1 MSENILQNKKVAIL
15 ATNAFEDSELTD
27 PREAVEAA
35 GATVQ
40 VIAPESGTIDG
51 KKGASVAVDLTTAEA
66 NAADFDALI
75 LPGGT
80 GNADHIRMDE
90 AAVTFV
96 RELTQAG
103 KPVGVICHGG
113 WILADAEAL
122 KGRTLTSFPSL
133 QTDLRN
139 AGATWVDEEVHCDQ
153 GLVSSRTPDDLPA
166 FNAKLVEEF
175 AEGQH

>member
-1 MSENILQNKKVAIL
+1 MSENTLQNKKVAIL
-15 ATNAFEDSELTD
+15 STNGFEDSELTG

-35 GATVQ
+35 GATAV
-40 VIAPESGTIDG
+40 VVAPEAGTIEG
-51 KKGASVAVDLTTAEA
+51 KKGANVDVDLTTAEA

-90 AAVTFV
+90 AAVAFV

-113 WILADAEAL
+113 WILTDADAL
-122 KGRTLTSFPSL
+122 RGVRMTSYPSL
-133 QTDLRN
+133 KTDLKN
-139 AGATWVDEEVHCDQ
+139 AGAEWVDEEVVADKQ
-153 GLVSSRTPDDLPA
+153 IISSRTPDDLPA
-166 FNAKLVEEF
+166 FNKAIVEEF
-175 AEGQH
+175 AK

>member
-113 WILADAEAL
+113 WILTDADAL
-122 KGRTLTSFPSL
+122 KGVRMTSYPSL
-133 QTDLRN
+133 KTDLKN
-139 AGATWVDEEVHCDQ
+139 AGAEWVDEEVVVDKRII
-153 GLVSSRTPDDLPA
+153 SSRTPADLPA
-166 FNAKLVEEF
+166 FNKAIVEEF
-175 AEGQH
+175 AK

>member
-1 MSENILQNKKVAIL
+1 MSENTLQNKKVAIL
-15 ATNAFEDSELTD
+15 STNGFEDSELTG

-35 GATVQ
+35 GATAV
-40 VIAPESGTIDG
+40 VVAPEAGTIEG
-51 KKGASVAVDLTTAEA
+51 KKGANVDVDLTTAEA

-90 AAVTFV
+90 AAVAFV

-113 WILADAEAL
+113 WILTDADAL
-122 KGRTLTSFPSL
+122 RGVRMTSYPSL
-133 QTDLRN
+133 KTDLKN
-139 AGATWVDEEVHCDQ
+139 AGAEWVDEEVVVDKQ
-153 GLVSSRTPDDLPA
+153 IISSRTPDDLPA
-166 FNAKLVEEF
+166 FNKAIVEEF
-175 AEGQH
+175 AK

>member
-66 NAADFDALI
+66 SAADFDALI

-80 GNADHIRMDE
+80 ANADHIRMDE

-113 WILADAEAL
+113 WILTDADAL
-122 KGRTLTSFPSL
+122 KGVRVTSFPSL
-133 QTDLRN
+133 KTDLKN
-139 AGATWVDEEVHCDQ
+139 AGAEWVDEEVVVDKRII
-153 GLVSSRTPDDLPA
+153 SSRTPADLPA
-166 FNAKLVEEF
+166 FNKAIVEEF
-175 AEGQH
+175 AK

>member
-1 MSENILQNKKVAIL
+1 MQNKKVAIL

-113 WILADAEAL
+113 WILTDADAL
-122 KGRTLTSFPSL
+122 KGVRVTSFPSL
-133 QTDLRN
+133 KTDLKN
-139 AGATWVDEEVHCDQ
+139 AGAEWVDEEVVVDKRII
-153 GLVSSRTPDDLPA
+153 SSRTPADLPA
-166 FNAKLVEEF
+166 FNKAIVEEF
-175 AEGQH
+175 AK

>member
-113 WILADAEAL
+113 WILTDADAL
-122 KGRTLTSFPSL
+122 KGVRVTSYPSL
-133 QTDLRN
+133 KTDLKN
-139 AGATWVDEEVHCDQ
+139 AGAEWVDEDVVVDKRII
-153 GLVSSRTPDDLPA
+153 SSRTPADLPA
-166 FNAKLVEEF
+166 FNKAIVEEF
-175 AEGQH
+175 AK

>member
-40 VIAPESGTIDG
+40 VIAPESGTIEG
-51 KKGASVAVDLTTAEA
+51 KKGASVTVDLTTAEA
-66 NAADFDALI
+66 SAADFDALI

-113 WILADAEAL
+113 WILTDADAL
-122 KGRTLTSFPSL
+122 KGVRVTSFPSL
-133 QTDLRN
+133 KTDLKN
-139 AGATWVDEEVHCDQ
+139 AGAEWVDEEVVVDKRII
-153 GLVSSRTPDDLPA
+153 SSRTPADLPA
-166 FNAKLVEEF
+166 FNKAIVEEF
-175 AEGQH
+175 AK

>member
-1 MSENILQNKKVAIL
+1 MSENTLQNKKVAIL
-15 ATNAFEDSELTD
+15 STNGFEDSELTG

-35 GATVQ
+35 GATAV
-40 VIAPESGTIDG
+40 VVAPEAGTIEG
-51 KKGASVAVDLTTAEA
+51 KKGANVDVDLTTAEA

-90 AAVTFV
+90 AAVAFV

-113 WILADAEAL
+113 WILTDADAL
-122 KGRTLTSFPSL
+122 RGVRMTSYPSL
-133 QTDLRN
+133 KTDLKN
-139 AGATWVDEEVHCDQ
+139 AGAEWVDEEVVADKRII
-153 GLVSSRTPDDLPA
+153 SSRTPDDLPA
-166 FNAKLVEEF
+166 FNKAIVEEF
-175 AEGQH
+175 AK

>member
-1 MSENILQNKKVAIL
+1 MSENTLQNKKVAIL
-15 ATNAFEDSELTD
+15 STNGFEDSELTA

-35 GATVQ
+35 GATAV
-40 VIAPESGTIDG
+40 VVAPEAGTIEG
-51 KKGASVAVDLTTAEA
+51 KKGANVDVDLTTAEA

-90 AAVTFV
+90 AAVAFV

-113 WILADAEAL
+113 WILTDADAL
-122 KGRTLTSFPSL
+122 KGVRMTSYPSL
-133 QTDLRN
+133 KTDLKN
-139 AGATWVDEEVHCDQ
+139 AGAEWVDEEVVVDKRII
-153 GLVSSRTPDDLPA
+153 SSRTPADLPA
-166 FNAKLVEEF
+166 FNKAIVEEF
-175 AEGQH
+175 AK